1 MPCWERGAIAHF
13 CQEYSD
19 ILSSERLRQTAFNMD
34 VSVTITTSR
43 GSTKTPL
50 GGFLDTDTSEEVLGL
65 LCVIVIKGL

>member
-1 MPCWERGAIAHF
+1 M
-13 CQEYSD
+13 
-19 ILSSERLRQTAFNMD
+19 RQTAFNMD

-50 GGFLDTDTSEEVLGL
+50 GSFLDTDMSEEVLGL